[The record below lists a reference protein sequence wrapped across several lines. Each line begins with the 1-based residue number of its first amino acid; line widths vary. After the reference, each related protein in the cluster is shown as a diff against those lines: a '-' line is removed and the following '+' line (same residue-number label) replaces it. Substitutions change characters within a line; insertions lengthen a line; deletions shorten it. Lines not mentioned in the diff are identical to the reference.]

1 LRRIVFFSILLG
13 LCALA
18 VAALVS
24 QARTQARG
32 LDLGSPLNRPNIYG
46 LNVDLLNADDQAQ
59 QLEAARQNGFVWV
72 RQPFNYQMDDWAA
85 ADQLIASI
93 NERDLHMV
101 AVLTGP
107 PPPDPETFTRFAA
120 GFASRYAD
128 QIDFYQIWDE
138 PNLESGWGGP
148 PEPAKYAR
156 LLQSAYTAI
165 HKADPTA
172 AVVLAGLAPTIETG
186 PRNLGDVLYL
196 RQLYELGAQPY
207 FDAVAGKPYGF
218 NASPYDRTVD
228 SNVLNFSRL
237 ILLREEMIA
246 HGDGDKFLWSSNFG
260 WNTRPSIWGHVAV
273 EQQREYTRDAFTRAV
288 NEWPWAGPMFLEA
301 PLHEGFVLPDVNG
314 VVPNQTGVIYSGT
327 YSPAELTAYAQFEGD
342 WQFSELGADIPE
354 FGPATITF
362 NFAGTGLALTLRRA
376 NYRAYL
382 FVTIDGQPANAL
394 PRDSN
399 GEAYVILTSPDLMPH
414 TDTITLASGLA
425 PGEHTAIIRANRGWD
440 QWAIVNVQVGPNT
453 ARPDLRLPLTLIA
466 LAGLA
471 SFIGLLH
478 SIFIRSPQSPISNL
492 QSRLSDSTQTLLA
505 ALLSALLW
513 ASAWLTWGNDFAQA
527 FRRYGDT
534 APLILT
540 ILTAGLFYYSPFLLL
555 TLASL
560 AALFILFYLRPDLAL
575 PLIAFAAPFYL
586 TPRPLW
592 DRAFAMVEILTLLAF
607 AAATLRAIP
616 NLHKAQHAIRNTQYT
631 PLDLSVLIFVL
642 ISAASLFIAD
652 VRGVA
657 IREFRVIVLEPAL
670 FYLLLRIIPLDE
682 KQIWRIVDFFLLGV
696 VVVAAIGLEN
706 WVTGTN
712 LITAEGGL
720 PRIRSVFGSPN
731 NLGLFLGR
739 ALPIAVA
746 VALLSR
752 HRARRVLYALATL
765 VIGIAIVLTF
775 SKGALLLGVPISLSV
790 VIVFWGGR
798 RAVAAL
804 AGLAAVGGL
813 TLIPLSRHP
822 RFADLLNLSS
832 GTSFFRIQ
840 LWRAA
845 LKMFV
850 DHPILGVGLDNFLYA
865 YRGKYILPEAWE
877 EPNLP
882 HAHNFLLD
890 FLTRLG
896 VLGFAVLVAMLVS
909 FFVLARQTLSKL
921 RHNVGA
927 GCTRDDVGAGCTRD
941 DLRALTIGLTASM
954 VNMLAHGLV
963 DTGYWFVDLAFAFMM
978 TLGLMAAIHKT
989 YQVRSAPLH
998 SATGCDAKT

>member
-1 LRRIVFFSILLG
+1 M
-13 LCALA
+13 LA
-18 VAALVS
+18 AVALVS
-24 QARTQARG
+24 QAQTQARG
-32 LDLGSPLNRPNIYG
+32 LDLGSPLNRPGVYG
-46 LNVDLLNADDQAQ
+46 LNVNLLHADDQAQ
-59 QLEAARQNGFVWV
+59 QLEAAQQNGFAWV
-72 RQPFNYQMDDWAA
+72 RQPFSYQMDDWAA
-85 ADQLIASI
+85 SDQLITSI
-93 NERDLHMV
+93 DERGLHLV

-107 PPPDPETFTRFAA
+107 PPPDPEAFTRFATS
-120 GFASRYAD
+120 FASRYANQVD
-128 QIDFYQIWDE
+128 IYQIWDE
-138 PNLESGWGGP
+138 PNLESGWGGSP
-148 PEPAKYAR
+148 SPAKYAQ

-172 AVVLAGLAPTIETG
+172 TVVLAGLAPTIETG
-186 PRNLGDVLYL
+186 PRNLSDVLYL

-218 NASPYDRTVD
+218 NTSPYDHAVD
-228 SNVLNFSRL
+228 PNVLNFSRL

-246 HGDGDKFLWSSNFG
+246 HDDGDKFLWASNFG
-260 WNTRPSIWGHVAV
+260 WNTRPSIWGHVTV
-273 EQQREYTRDAFTRAV
+273 EQQREYTRDAYTRAV
-288 NEWPWAGPMFLEA
+288 SEWPWAGPMFLEA
-301 PLHEGFVLPDVNG
+301 PLHEGFVLPDMNG
-314 VVPNQTGVIYSGT
+314 VVPNQTGLIYSGT

-342 WQFSELGADIPE
+342 WEFSELGADIPE
-354 FGPATITF
+354 FGPATITL
-362 NFAGTGLALTLRRA
+362 NFVGTDLALTLRRA
-376 NYRAYL
+376 SYRAHL
-382 FVTIDGQPANAL
+382 FIAVDGQPANAL
-394 PRDSN
+394 PRDAN
-399 GEAYVILTSPDLMPH
+399 GEAYLILTSPDLTPR

-425 PGEHTAIIRANRGWD
+425 PGEHTAVIRADRGWD
-440 QWAIVNVQVGPNT
+440 QWAIVHVRVGPDA

-471 SFIGLLH
+471 SLIGFIISLRNFH
-478 SIFIRSPQSPISNL
+478 SNSNSP
-492 QSRLSDSTQTLLA
+492 LLA
-505 ALLSALLW
+505 SFVRLGDLGQTILAAFISTLLW

-527 FRRYGDT
+527 FRRYGDA
-534 APLILT
+534 APLVLT

-616 NLHKAQHAIRNTQYT
+616 NLRKAQYAIRNTPYA
-631 PLDLSVLIFVL
+631 PLDLSILAFVL
-642 ISAASLFIAD
+642 VSAASLFVAD

-682 KQIWRIVDFFLLGV
+682 KQVWRIVDFFLLGA
-696 VVVAAIGLEN
+696 VVVAAIGLGN
-706 WVTGTN
+706 WITGTN
-712 LITAEGGL
+712 LITAEGGV

-746 VALLSR
+746 VALMSR

-775 SKGALLLGVPISLSV
+775 SKGALLLGVPISLAV
-790 VIVFWGGR
+790 VIIFWGGR
-798 RAVAAL
+798 RAVVAL

-813 TLIPLSRHP
+813 ALIPLSRHP

-832 GTSFFRIQ
+832 GTSFIRVQ
-840 LWRAA
+840 LWRSA
-845 LKMFV
+845 LKMFA

-882 HAHNFLLD
+882 HAHNIFLD
-890 FLTRLG
+890 ALTRLG
-896 VLGFAVLVAMLVS
+896 LLGLIVFTTLFIS
-909 FFVLARQTLSKL
+909 FFSLARQTLRGL
-921 RHNVGA
+921 
-927 GCTRDDVGAGCTRD
+927 TDP
-941 DLRALTIGLTASM
+941 DLRVLTIGLIASM

-963 DTGYWFVDLAFAFMM
+963 DTGYWFVDLAFVFMM
-978 TLGLMAAIHKT
+978 TLGLMSAIH
-989 YQVRSAPLH
+989 RL
-998 SATGCDAKT
+998 AKASW